1 MNNALVAAL
10 AGCLVAAG
18 LAVAVAG
25 VRGGLL
31 PRSSRSRPKPRWFTD
46 RRLHLRLAASV
57 VAGLVV
63 LLLIGWPIAGLVT
76 GVAVYFLP
84 GMLSGRS
91 AKERIARL
99 AGIETWIRQL
109 SDGLSGN
116 ASLEEALLT
125 SAEHPPPALAVEV
138 RALAGRLRMGVPVVD
153 ALQAFADDVDQE
165 LGDMAVGALT
175 FAAEARGGGLRQVLT
190 DLARTVARTV
200 ETEQQVDAE
209 RATHRVTARG
219 VIVALCAFSA
229 FAMVNTD
236 YVAPF
241 GTPAGQVMLGFVGV
255 LWAVAVRWIHRLAN
269 PGQGYRF
276 LRDGRRS

>member
-1 MNNALVAAL
+1 MNVALVGAL
-10 AGCLVAAG
+10 AGCLVVAG
-18 LAVAVAG
+18 LVIAVAG
-25 VRGGLL
+25 ARGVVLVP
-31 PRSSRSRPKPRWFTD
+31 PRKRRLKPRGFAD
-46 RRLHLRLAASV
+46 RRTQGRLAASV
-57 VAGLVV
+57 IAGLVV
-63 LLLIGWPIAGLVT
+63 LLLIGWPIAGIVT

-84 GMLSGRS
+84 GMLSGRP

-138 RALAGRLRMGVPVVD
+138 RTLASRLRMGVPVVD
-153 ALQAFADDVDQE
+153 ALQAFADEVDQE

-175 FAAEARGGGLRQVLT
+175 FAAEARGRGLRQVLI

-200 ETEQQVDAE
+200 ETEQQIDAE

-219 VIVALCAFSA
+219 VIAALCAFSM
-229 FAMVNTD
+229 FAMINTD

-241 GTPAGQVMLGFVGV
+241 GTASGQVMLGFVGV
-255 LWAVAVRWIHRLAN
+255 LWAVAVRWIHKLAN
-269 PGQGYRF
+269 PGPGYRI
-276 LRDGRRS
+276 LRDGKRT